1 MDFSFFNIL
10 LNFAI
15 KNPELIL
22 VILTAI
28 YVVFIGLTLS
38 DSRKSRE
45 MGYIERRLEKFYLPL
60 QML

>member
-15 KNPELIL
+15 KNLELIL
-22 VILTAI
+22 IILTAI
-28 YVVFIGLTLS
+28 YVVLIGLTLS

-45 MGYIERRLEKFYLPL
+45 MGYIERKEKLTH
-60 QML
+60 